1 MQATDRFFFFSLGQ
15 QFGRLGGSDCLA
27 LAFHLPAW
35 SPLQVSSRKN
45 IQTLLQTSW
54 RKMAH
59 HYRSSFYSNDIWPD
73 LEAFMATPVM
83 KMRSMISNNEICFV
97 ASNIFYCYFII
108 KYGNSRFGYGET
120 VFMNIGNNSLYVFT
134 SRKEKRNA
142 YFHWFK

>member
-1 MQATDRFFFFSLGQ
+1 MQATDRFFCSLGQ
-15 QFGRLGGSDCLA
+15 QFGRLGVQTVQLWRPTYQHDPH
-27 LAFHLPAW
+27 FKFLPGRT
-35 SPLQVSSRKN
+35 SRHFCRRLEGKLR
-45 IQTLLQTSW
+45 III
-54 RKMAH
+54 AH
-59 HYRSSFYSNDIWPD
+59 HFYSNDIWPD

-142 YFHWFK
+142 YFH